1 MRHNNDDELVEIAD
15 DDGRDELVA
24 EITALYENNAI
35 NPTPVSLE
43 LEKVLRIYLETA
55 DSLLDAQNEF
65 EGAMIEEKLDEL
77 ELIIAELRA
86 AYAIEQG
93 SVNNADVETETM
105 DVFILPENGTV
116 Q

>member
-35 NPTPVSLE
+35 SPTPVSVE

-86 AYAIEQG
+86 AYAEEQEG
-93 SVNNADVETETM
+93 VKIVISETENM
-105 DVFILPENGTV
+105 EVFVLSENDPI